1 LGGGGAGVKREHCLA
16 GKKTLDP
23 LLAGVAKN
31 WRNLRK
37 SQWPLPFT
45 YFLPTL
51 QACGQNKK
59 NFSMEKP
66 EFFTA
71 HWVSKNGLAS
81 NAHLG

>member
-1 LGGGGAGVKREHCLA
+1 VGGGGSRENTALLEKRLWNLCWL
-16 GKKTLDP
+16 GF
-23 LLAGVAKN
+23 AKI

-37 SQWPLPFT
+37 SQWPLLFT

-59 NFSMEKP
+59 KFSMEKP